1 MERSAKD
8 AIKASIEPFQL
19 PEYEEIPDMG
29 LYLEQT
35 TKFVAEYLSPLQ
47 SISLTSSMVSNYVKQ
62 GILEKPVKKLYSREQ
77 IAYLFF
83 IATAKTVLSLE
94 DIQLLIQL
102 QRNTYDVETAYQY
115 FCREFE
121 NILCFIFGLKD
132 SMEEIGV
139 DSTDEKTM
147 LRNTIIT
154 VAHKIYLDKC
164 FRALQGKPLTGKP

>member
-1 MERSAKD
+1 MKEAVKE
-8 AIKASIEPFQL
+8 AITASIQTFNL
-19 PEYEEIPDMG
+19 PRYEEIPDMG

-35 TKFVAEYLSPLQ
+35 VTYISDHLSCLQ
-47 SISLTSSMVSNYVKQ
+47 SISLTPSMVSNYVKQ
-62 GILEKPVKKLYSREQ
+62 GLIEKPVKKLYRREQ

-94 DIQLLIQL
+94 DIQTLIRL
-102 QRNTYDVETAYQY
+102 QRKTYDTETAYQY

-121 NILCFIFGLKD
+121 NILFFIFGLKN
-132 SMEEIGV
+132 SVEEVGAER
-139 DSTDEKTM
+139 SDEKTF

-164 FRALQGKPLTGKP
+164 FYALQGKSLN